1 MLLSPTSS
9 AAANVAM
16 VNGAPAGKTLQNKA
30 NAVYVR
36 KLNLRLLV
44 RCQEAEMNAEKIYSH
59 AKHKSQ
65 QTPCTDS
72 NAGAPRCPLRNKKSK
87 QKCFCWSSSPLPGR
101 LVADSRALSRFQSFR
116 G

>member
-65 QTPCTDS
+65 QTPCTTITPVRPDALCATKKANK
-72 NAGAPRCPLRNKKSK
+72 NASAGLH
-87 QKCFCWSSSPLPGR
+87 R
-101 LVADSRALSRFQSFR
+101 LYLA